1 MAERE
6 TVVELPWVCK
16 GVRYSDE
23 KLANRNVRDFGWE
36 VAHAAVTRRPPI
48 SLYTMVP
55 RTRGCMYAAKVWN
68 LSIVQVPFSV
78 APCQSLALRF
88 ATLASLYEVELR
100 VRVERL
106 AANCP
111 PPHHVPREQPSH
123 GGRRTPERRRT
134 LEARSVSPPLTPWC
148 FLLMVT
154 RFAASLPT
162 DNSPQPKEA
171 QPLSHALDNIRL
183 IQHFD
188 SSAQVWSGGGA

>member
-1 MAERE
+1 MRRSASPAAVARAPC
-6 TVVELPWVCK
+6 TATNKV
-16 GVRYSDE
+16 
-23 KLANRNVRDFGWE
+23 ANRRVRDSGCE
-36 VAHAAVTRRPPI
+36 IAHRAVTRRPPI

-148 FLLMVT
+148 CV
-154 RFAASLPT
+154 ASSCVLYPIV
-162 DNSPQPKEA
+162 P
-171 QPLSHALDNIRL
+171 
-183 IQHFD
+183 
-188 SSAQVWSGGGA
+188 